1 MHKQHHIALQIIGR
15 REIIDLPSLG
25 AFHIEAKID
34 TGAFRTA
41 LHCESCKVITSENG
55 EEILETVFNLD
66 GQGNKVFHFK
76 RFTLRDV
83 KNSFGQSETRYCIR
97 TKLRIGG
104 RDIQSEVT
112 LTDRSGMKYQ
122 VLIGRKTLLKKFLV
136 DVNQTYVF
144 GNAH

>member
-1 MHKQHHIALQIIGR
+1 MHTHLQIIGR
-15 REIIDLPSLG
+15 REMIDLPSLG
-25 AFHIEAKID
+25 AFRVEAKID

-41 LHCESCKVITSENG
+41 LHCESCRVIIGDTG
-55 EEILETVFNLD
+55 EEVLETVFNLD
-66 GQGNKVFHFK
+66 GEGNKTFYFK
-76 RFTLRDV
+76 RFSLREV

-136 DVNQTYVF
+136 DVNQTFVF
-144 GNAH
+144 GHQR